1 MVHSTIILS
10 IPYSSAS
17 NPPQH
22 VLITLNFFL
31 LPLSSH
37 QTLSLSLFLIPCFSF
52 SHNLRIHLFFSVQ
65 PPPPSPLTSRT
76 PYSSPSLR
84 PSPSIHPVVV
94 FQTVVTAGDRQGQD
108 TCTHRH
114 PSPANHCLTCCVS
127 FCVCICVCDCCYLE
141 KSRT

>member
-65 PPPPSPLTSRT
+65 PPPFSSHKSYALFISLT
-76 PYSSPSLR
+76 PSL
-84 PSPSIHPVVV
+84 SL
-94 FQTVVTAGDRQGQD
+94 
-108 TCTHRH
+108 H
-114 PSPANHCLTCCVS
+114 PSCCRLPDSGDSGGQTGSGHLHSPPPIPSQSLFDLLCEFLCLHLCV
-127 FCVCICVCDCCYLE
+127 
-141 KSRT
+141 